1 MSELTL
7 KQETIEHLLHGD
19 FQEPRSVL
27 GFHEVRKK
35 NGQRVWIVRVLETEA
50 SKVYL
55 FWDDQTEAEAVL
67 MKNIHSGGLFEL
79 KIPPRAELKPYRLKI
94 IYKDGN
100 KHIRHDPFY
109 FSPQFT
115 EFDQFLFGQ
124 GNHHR
129 LYHKLGAH
137 PVTLDGVSG
146 TLFAVWAPNAKRV
159 SVVGDFN
166 LWDGLKHPMQIIGG
180 SGIWEVFIP
189 EVSVGTLY
197 KFEIKTF
204 DNQILLKSDPL
215 GFSAEMRPSTA
226 RLSRN

>member
-7 KQETIEHLLHGD
+7 SIATIENLLHGNYH
-19 FQEPRSVL
+19 EPRSIL

-35 NGQRVWIVRVLETEA
+35 NGQRVWLVRVLETEA
-50 SKVYL
+50 SKIYL
-55 FWDDQTEAEAVL
+55 FWDDQTEAEALL
-67 MKNIHSGGLFEL
+67 MKSIHAGGLFEL
-79 KIPPRAELKPYRLKI
+79 KIPPRSELKPYRLKI

-100 KHIRHDPFY
+100 THLRHDAFY

-124 GNHHR
+124 VNLHR

-146 TLFAVWAPNAKRV
+146 THFAVWAHNAKRV

-166 LWDGLKHPMQIIGG
+166 LWDGLKHPMQMG
-180 SGIWEVFIP
+180 SIC
-189 EVSVGTLY
+189 
-197 KFEIKTF
+197 
-204 DNQILLKSDPL
+204 
-215 GFSAEMRPSTA
+215 
-226 RLSRN
+226 

>member
-7 KQETIEHLLHGD
+7 KQETIEHLLLGD

-35 NGQRVWIVRVLETEA
+35 NCQRVWIVRVLETEA

-55 FWDDQTEAEAVL
+55 FWDDQTESEAVL

-79 KIPPRAELKPYRLKI
+79 KIPPRAELKPYSLKI

-146 TLFAVWAPNAKRV
+146 DTVQRYW
-159 SVVGDFN
+159 
-166 LWDGLKHPMQIIGG
+166 
-180 SGIWEVFIP
+180 
-189 EVSVGTLY
+189 
-197 KFEIKTF
+197 
-204 DNQILLKSDPL
+204 
-215 GFSAEMRPSTA
+215 MRT
-226 RLSRN
+226 